1 MPSNF
6 TAIQSADGM
15 KPTETQK
22 QWLAGVV
29 GQDVWGELL
38 AHEGFR
44 VALESSIE
52 RSHQM
57 ALRYAFARERVTPMQ
72 SVDQRLWAA

>member
-1 MPSNF
+1 
-6 TAIQSADGM
+6 M

-29 GQDVWGELL
+29 GPEVWGELL

-44 VALESSIE
+44 AALESSIE

-57 ALRYAFARERVTPMQ
+57 ALRYAHARERVVPMP
-72 SVDQRLWAA
+72 SDLRLWAA

>member
-1 MPSNF
+1 
-6 TAIQSADGM
+6 M

-29 GQDVWGELL
+29 GPEVWSELL
-38 AHEGFR
+38 SHESFR
-44 VALESSIE
+44 AALESSIQ

-57 ALRYAFARERVTPMQ
+57 ALRYSATRERVTPM
-72 SVDQRLWAA
+72 VTADQRLWAA

>member
-1 MPSNF
+1 
-6 TAIQSADGM
+6 M

-29 GQDVWGELL
+29 GPEVWRELQ

-44 VALESSIE
+44 AALENSIE

-57 ALRYAFARERVTPMQ
+57 ALRYATARERVTPMQ
-72 SVDQRLWAA
+72 TADQRLWAA